1 MRHRN
6 EGQPIQ
12 RRFLYRSPATHQP
25 QAQFGILGS
34 FRRKFVKLASR
45 TTLRFSRYTLPFP
58 EFSSILDIS
67 TSIDAAGCC
76 DHLTMDRALFKMCSY
91 LGRTQAFLPGEGE
104 SFPVYEYIKSKQRI
118 TFHNLATPSFPSAS
132 FPLLFALE
140 MLHAFIKPGPPTR
153 FLKHFTRTRPS
164 SPFCPAKA

>member
-1 MRHRN
+1 MRHRSE

-76 DHLTMDRALFKMCSY
+76 DHLTMDRALFKTCSF
-91 LGRTQAFLPGEGE
+91 LGRTQAFLPGAGE
-104 SFPVYEYIKSKQRI
+104 S
-118 TFHNLATPSFPSAS
+118 
-132 FPLLFALE
+132 LFQSMNTLRAN
-140 MLHAFIKPGPPTR
+140 KG
-153 FLKHFTRTRPS
+153 
-164 SPFCPAKA
+164 SPFIISRPLPFLLRLSPHFSL